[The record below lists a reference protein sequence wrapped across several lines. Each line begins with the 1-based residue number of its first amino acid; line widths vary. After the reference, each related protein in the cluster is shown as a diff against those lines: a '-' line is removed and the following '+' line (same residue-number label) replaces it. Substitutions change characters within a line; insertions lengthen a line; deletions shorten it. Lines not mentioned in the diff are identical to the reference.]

1 MEVKKSTFFNQ
12 NYEDCCTFDRS
23 KVYILLKKWAF
34 LLLLASQKEY
44 ILLKKWAFLLL
55 LKKNLLLYYFE
66 KCSVTTGLVRA
77 SSPLYDHADK
87 NN

>member
-34 LLLLASQKEY
+34 LLLLASQKVY
-44 ILLKKWAFLLL
+44 ILLKYTPCM
-55 LKKNLLLYYFE
+55 KNLAGKDSSFTSF
-66 KCSVTTGLVRA
+66 KCVM
-77 SSPLYDHADK
+77 YADV
-87 NN
+87 

>member
-44 ILLKKWAFLLL
+44 ILQKKWAFLLL
-55 LKKNLLLYYFE
+55 LAQKMVISPTFEKNLLLYYFE
-66 KCSVTTGLVRA
+66 KCSVTTGLNP
-77 SSPLYDHADK
+77 SPA
-87 NN
+87 